1 MTHFNQSSSTISL
14 SNATVLNNPAL
25 KLSTMALS
33 VACIVYTGFHGSL
46 AHAETLPA
54 AIDNVV
60 TLPSELP
67 SDQVTASDER
77 SSTMSSA
84 AIPDC
89 HHESMH
95 SGRTGQNCELAPI
108 VVTASNP
115 QNSQAYLIQ
124 ADPKQPIQPVP
135 ATDGADYL
143 KHIAGFNVI
152 RNGGTNGDPVF
163 RGMFGSRLKIL
174 TNGSEMLGACPARMD
189 APTSYIAPQN
199 FDEITV
205 VKGPQTVLFGA
216 ASAATVNFA
225 RTPERLTGDTI
236 TGQASATAAS
246 NQRFDNDIETILGNQ
261 QGSIRLNANTSR
273 SDDYKDGNGDKVPA
287 QWRKWNADLSAT
299 YTPTD
304 DSWFELSAGKGDG
317 EARYAGRSMDGSQ
330 FLRESVGL
338 RFAQN
343 NLLPWLQKL
352 EGQVNYNNAD
362 HVMDNFSLR
371 RPSAMNMGSGHGHG
385 SGAMDNMSEM
395 DGSGGMNMGGM
406 MGMSSAMAMQLA
418 RKTISG
424 RLAATLNWLD
434 YTLVSGIDAS
444 HSEHKG
450 RMGGQ
455 YTYQAMPW
463 DKDAEFEQNGI
474 FTELSKPLADNRKL
488 ITGLRID
495 QHEVKYLA
503 HDAATEAYPTPYG
516 KTRRE
521 TLPSGFIRL
530 ENNWPEQN
538 INGYVGVGHVERMP
552 DYWELFTPVHSGSSS
567 AFLGVKPEQT
577 TQLDLGFTH
586 RAGSWSS
593 WASLYAGK
601 INDFILIGYHHH
613 AGHSGNSAGAKNID
627 ASIAGAE
634 AGTSYQFTDNLI
646 ADLNVAYGWGRNE
659 TDNRPL
665 PQIAPLDARIGLT
678 YQQEQLSVGALLR
691 LVDRQDRVALNQGN
705 IVGYDLG
712 KSSGFGVFSVNAAY
726 QFNPL
731 LNLSIGVDNLLDKA
745 YSEHLNRA
753 GNSAFGY
760 AATEI
765 INEMGRNFWAKVTI
779 KY

>member
-1 MTHFNQSSSTISL
+1 MSHFAKADGAILTLKRDMLGQPT
-14 SNATVLNNPAL
+14 L
-25 KLSTMALS
+25 KLSTLTLS
-33 VACIVYTGFHGSL
+33 VACIFYSGFQSTLAYADTVPATNPVEAPAQDVVVNSSSL
-46 AHAETLPA
+46 A
-54 AIDNVV
+54 V
-60 TLPSELP
+60 
-67 SDQVTASDER
+67 
-77 SSTMSSA
+77 M
-84 AIPDC
+84 PDC
-89 HHESMH
+89 AMH
-95 SGRTGQNCELAPI
+95 QTAQQCELAPI
-108 VVTASNP
+108 VVTASAP
-115 QNSQAYLIQ
+115 QNSQAYLIR
-124 ADPKQPIQPVP
+124 ANPKQPIQPVP

-143 KHIAGFNVI
+143 KHIAGFNAI
-152 RNGGTNGDPVF
+152 RNGGTNGDAVF
-163 RGMFGSRLKIL
+163 RGMFGSRLRIL
-174 TNGSEMLGACPARMD
+174 TNGSEMLGACPNRMD

-225 RTPERLTGDTI
+225 RTPTRFEQDTI
-236 TGQASATAAS
+236 TGQASVMAAS
-246 NQRFDNDIETILGNQ
+246 NQRFDNDIESILGNQ

-273 SDDYKDGNGDKVPA
+273 SDDYKDGNGKQVPA
-287 QWRKWNADLSAT
+287 RWRKWNADVTAT

-304 DSWFELSAGKGDG
+304 DRWIELSAGKGDG

-338 RFAQN
+338 RFEQK
-343 NLLPWLQKL
+343 NLSPLVQKL
-352 EGQVNYNNAD
+352 EGQLNYNNAD
-362 HVMDNFSLR
+362 HIMDNFTLR
-371 RPSAMNMGSGHGHG
+371 RPSPMQMGGEHEHEHG
-385 SGAMDNMSEM
+385 SGAMDGMSGM
-395 DGSGGMNMGGM
+395 DGMDSSDGMNMGGM
-406 MGMSSAMAMQLA
+406 MGMDSAMAMQLA

-424 RLAATLNWLD
+424 RLAVTLNWLD

-444 HSEHKG
+444 QSEHKG

-455 YTYQAMPW
+455 YTYKDAPW
-463 DKDAEFEQNGI
+463 DKDAEFEQTGI
-474 FTELSKPLADNRKL
+474 FAELSKPLADNRK
-488 ITGLRID
+488 ITTGLRID

-503 HDAATEAYPTPYG
+503 HDDASTAYSTPYG

-530 ENNWPEQN
+530 ENSWPEHN

-552 DYWELFTPVHSGSSS
+552 DYWELFTPVHSGSTS

-577 TQLDLGFTH
+577 TQLDLGLTH
-586 RAGSWSS
+586 HAGPWSS
-593 WASLYAGK
+593 WISAYAGR
-601 INDFILIGYHHH
+601 INNFILIGYHQH
-613 AGHSGNSAGAKNID
+613 AGHSGNTAGAKNID
-627 ASIAGAE
+627 ATIAGAE
-634 AGTSYQFTDNLI
+634 AGTAYKLNNNLT
-646 ADLNVAYGWGRNE
+646 ADLNIAYGWGRN
-659 TDNRPL
+659 DSDSLPL

-678 YQQEQLSVGALLR
+678 YQQDQLSIGSLLR

-712 KSSGFGVFSVNAAY
+712 KSSGFGVLSVNAAY

-731 LNLSIGVDNLLDKA
+731 LNLSVGVDNLLDKA

-760 AATEI
+760 ASNEI
-765 INEMGRNFWAKVTI
+765 INEMGRNFWAKLTI

>member
-1 MTHFNQSSSTISL
+1 MTHFNQPSSTISL
-14 SNATVLNNPAL
+14 SNAIVLNSPVLN
-25 KLSTMALS
+25 LSTMALS
-33 VACIVYTGFHGSL
+33 VACIVYAGFHGNL
-46 AHAETLPA
+46 AHAVTSPTA
-54 AIDNVV
+54 TDNVV
-60 TLPSELP
+60 TLPS
-67 SDQVTASDER
+67 DQVAASEEMDSPT
-77 SSTMSSA
+77 SSP
-84 AIPDC
+84 AISDC
-89 HHESMH
+89 HNQGMQG
-95 SGRTGQNCELAPI
+95 GRTGQNCELAPI

-143 KHIAGFNVI
+143 KHIAGFNAI

-189 APTSYIAPQN
+189 APTSYISPQN

-225 RTPERLTGDTI
+225 RTPERLTEDTI
-236 TGQASATAAS
+236 SGQASATVAS

-273 SDDYKDGNGDKVPA
+273 SDDYKDGNGKKVPA

-299 YTPTD
+299 YTPSD
-304 DSWFELSAGKGDG
+304 DSWIELSAGKGDG

-338 RFAQN
+338 RFAQT

-362 HVMDNFSLR
+362 HVMDNFTLR
-371 RPSAMNMGSGHGHG
+371 TPSPMDMGGEHEHT
-385 SGAMDNMSEM
+385 SGAMDDM
-395 DGSGGMNMGGM
+395 DGMDDSDGMGNMD
-406 MGMSSAMAMQLA
+406 SAMAMELA

-434 YTLVSGIDAS
+434 YTLVSGLDAS

-455 YTYQAMPW
+455 YTYKNMPW
-463 DKDAEFEQNGI
+463 DKDAEFEQTGI
-474 FTELSKPLADNRKL
+474 FAELSKPFTDTRKI

-495 QHEVKYLA
+495 QHEVKYLV
-503 HDAATEAYPTPYG
+503 HDATTNAYPTPYG

-530 ENNWPEQN
+530 ENSWPDQN
-538 INGYVGVGHVERMP
+538 LNSYVGVGHVERMP
-552 DYWELFTPVHSGSSS
+552 DYWELFSPVHSGSTS

-577 TQLDLGFTH
+577 TQLDLGLTH

>member
-1 MTHFNQSSSTISL
+1 MKHFAKSGCIAPIL
-14 SNATVLNNPAL
+14 AAPILR
-25 KLSTMALS
+25 LSTTALS
-33 VACIVYTGFHGSL
+33 VACIFYAGFNGNMAYAEPLSAASL
-46 AHAETLPA
+46 AAVQ
-54 AIDNVV
+54 D
-60 TLPSELP
+60 PSV
-67 SDQVTASDER
+67 SGGRAT
-77 SSTMSSA
+77 TA

-89 HHESMH
+89 H
-95 SGRTGQNCELAPI
+95 SGQGLHTGQHCELSPI

-115 QNSQAYLIQ
+115 QTTQAYLIQ

-143 KHIAGFNVI
+143 KHIAGFNAI
-152 RNGGTNGDPVF
+152 RNGGTNGDAVF

-174 TNGSEMLGACPARMD
+174 TNGSEMLGACPNRMD

-225 RTPERLTGDTI
+225 RTPERLEQDTI
-236 TGQASATAAS
+236 TGQASVMTAS

-273 SDDYKDGNGDKVPA
+273 SDDYKDGNGKKVPA
-287 QWRKWNADLSAT
+287 EWRKWNADITAT
-299 YTPTD
+299 YTPAD
-304 DSWFELSAGKGDG
+304 DRWIELSAGKGDG

-338 RFAQN
+338 RFAQK
-343 NLLPWLQKL
+343 NLSPLLQKL

-362 HVMDNFSLR
+362 HIMDNFTLR
-371 RPSAMNMGSGHGHG
+371 TPSPMDMGGGHEHDAMSGMDHMDDMDDMPSSNGMSMGS
-385 SGAMDNMSEM
+385 MD
-395 DGSGGMNMGGM
+395 
-406 MGMSSAMAMQLA
+406 SAVAMQLA

-434 YTLVSGIDAS
+434 YTLVTGVDAS

-455 YTYQAMPW
+455 YNYKDMPW
-463 DKDAEFEQNGI
+463 NKDAEFEQTGV
-474 FTELSKPLADNRKL
+474 FAELSKPLSDTRK
-488 ITGLRID
+488 IIAGLRID
-495 QHEVKYLA
+495 QHEVQYLA
-503 HDAATEAYPTPYG
+503 RDAATEAYPTPYG
-516 KTRRE
+516 KTRSE

-530 ENNWPEQN
+530 ENNWPELN
-538 INGYVGVGHVERMP
+538 LNGYVGVGHVERMP
-552 DYWELFTPVHSGSSS
+552 DYWELFTPVHSGNSS

-577 TQLDLGFTH
+577 TQLDLGLTH
-586 RAGSWSS
+586 NAGPWSS
-593 WASLYAGK
+593 WISAYAGK
-601 INDFILIGYHHH
+601 INNFILIGYHHH
-613 AGHSGNSAGAKNID
+613 EGHMGNSAGAKNID
-627 ASIAGAE
+627 ATIAGAE
-634 AGTSYQFTDNLI
+634 AGTRYHFTDNLTG
-646 ADLNVAYGWGRNE
+646 DLNVAYGWGRND
-659 TDNRPL
+659 TDSQPL

-678 YQQEQLSVGALLR
+678 YQQDQFSVGTLLR

-705 IVGYDLG
+705 IVGYDLA

-726 QFNPL
+726 QFNPM
-731 LNLSIGVDNLLDKA
+731 LNLSIGADNVLDKA

-760 AATEI
+760 ASDEI
-765 INEMGRNFWAKVTI
+765 INEMGRNFWAKLSV